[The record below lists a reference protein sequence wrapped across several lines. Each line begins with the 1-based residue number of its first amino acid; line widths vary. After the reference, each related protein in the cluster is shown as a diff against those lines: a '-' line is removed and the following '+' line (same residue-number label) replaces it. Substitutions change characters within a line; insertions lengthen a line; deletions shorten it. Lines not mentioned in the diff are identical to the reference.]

1 MNIEPLSHCIPL
13 YQQKPFETTG
23 CIFLPVLAGW

>member
-13 YQQKPFETTG
+13 YQQQTFETTG
-23 CIFLPVLAGW
+23 CIFLPILPG